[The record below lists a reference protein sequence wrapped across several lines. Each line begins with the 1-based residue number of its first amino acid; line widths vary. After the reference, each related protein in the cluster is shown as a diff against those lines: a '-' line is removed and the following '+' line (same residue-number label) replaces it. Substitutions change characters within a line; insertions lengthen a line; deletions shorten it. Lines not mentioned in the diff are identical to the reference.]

1 MEFPSIFRSYTGMYV
16 IQSFFHSVF
25 SLLIV
30 EIAIKAWRVKNP
42 LVKQRFL
49 FMVVLVPVLSFPV
62 YEYMNP
68 QRGSIYFRF
77 DALFDSSRWMN
88 LEIFGVVPAGIVLLA
103 LFFLTSVVF
112 LLQELIPIVRHT
124 LSPKVHEAAGTPAAE
139 NAAVAAALSDL
150 PLGKTEVFL
159 LDEEEPVLFSTTGKR
174 GSIYLSSGLLAL
186 LTGNQLRAAVAHE
199 FAHVSRSR
207 RPLLVVMFLLRMAMF
222 FNPLVLMT
230 FRRIVQEDEK
240 ICDDVAVSVSGDPGA
255 LAGTLRKLYVRGAEQ
270 GAPDGRNSVPSME
283 DLEAASHRL
292 NIESRVARLEK
303 EDVGPGDAEW
313 FGFVVTGVVVAV
325 VSYYVV

>member
-25 SLLIV
+25 SLLIA

-49 FMVVLVPVLSFPV
+49 FMVVLFPVLSFPV

-68 QRGSIYFRF
+68 KRGSIYFRF
-77 DALFDSSRWMN
+77 DALFDSSRWLN
-88 LEIFGVVPAGIVLLA
+88 LEIFGVVSVGTVLLV

-112 LLQELIPIVRHT
+112 FLQELIPIVRHT
-124 LSPKVHEAAGTPAAE
+124 LSQKVHGAAGSPAAE
-139 NAAVAAALSDL
+139 NPAVASALSDL

-159 LDEEEPVLFSTTGKR
+159 LDEEEPVLFSTTGKK
-174 GSIYLSSGLLAL
+174 GSIYLSSGLLPL
-186 LTGNQLRAAVAHE
+186 LTGKQLRAAVAHE

-207 RPLLVVMFLLRMAMF
+207 RPLLVLMFLLRMAMF
-222 FNPLVLMT
+222 FNPLVLLA

-240 ICDDVAVSVSGDPGA
+240 ICDDVAVAVSGDPGA
-255 LAGTLRKLYVRGAEQ
+255 LAGTLRTLYVRGAERDARE
-270 GAPDGRNSVPSME
+270 GGSSVRSME

-303 EDVGPGDAEW
+303 EEADPGDAEW
-313 FGFVVTGVVVAV
+313 FGFVVTVVAV
-325 VSYYVV
+325 AVVTYYVV